1 MRWISLIS
9 SGHSIPSQ
17 KNTPSSQVHMEHS
30 PGIDHIL
37 VHKSNLSKFKK
48 TEILSSIFSNHNT
61 MRLVINYKKKTVR
74 NTNTWRLNNTF
85 LNNQQ
90 VSEEIKREVRKFLET
105 NDNENTATKN
115 LWDAAKAILRG
126 KFIAIQSYLKKQE
139 KHQIDNLT
147 LHLKQLGEKRKT
159 KKHQN

>member
-9 SGHSIPSQ
+9 SGHFIQMQ

-30 PGIDHIL
+30 PGWTTSWVTNQTSVNL
-37 VHKSNLSKFKK
+37 RKLKSYLLQPQCYETRYQLQKN
-48 TEILSSIFSNHNT
+48 
-61 MRLVINYKKKTVR
+61 MVR
-74 NTNTWRLNNTF
+74 KTNTWRLNITF

-90 VSEEIKREVRKFLET
+90 VTEEIKREIKKFLET
-105 NDNENTATKN
+105 NVNESTTTQN
-115 LWDAAKAILRG
+115 LWDAAKTVLRG

-147 LHLKQLGEKRKT
+147 IHLKQLEKEGKN
-159 KKHQN
+159 HQN